1 MPVIVEGITAPELGI
16 KLGDWVKQ
24 NTIAIAEQALQ
35 EEVRRGFDTQPVVIT
50 DGVPGAIGGRSSR
63 SARSSSRAAPGMA
76 DAVLWALQRLEEKS
90 PVLTGRYRASHVV
103 MINGAQIAGD
113 VRTALV
119 NIGPSDR
126 VQIVNTQPYAR
137 KIEGA
142 TASRRTGRQKRR
154 ASSRQAPAGVY
165 RVVVRELVQRFG
177 RTMFFDYKLVKLNL
191 GVKVWGV
198 QGGARGKHPGAR
210 QRKRVLRDQIYP
222 ALQFFI
228 QARPDAG

>member
-50 DGVPGAIGGRSSR
+50 DGVPRRDWRQVKPFGKIEF
-63 SARSSSRAAPGMA
+63 ARRTQVA

-103 MINGAQIAGD
+103 MINGAQISGD